1 MCCHDH
7 HRDWRHH
14 EGHHRHHPDD
24 WGPRD
29 RGCHGPYEH
38 RDPHHHHCGPDCWD
52 RGLGPGGREAG
63 PFGFRRR
70 FVSNREL
77 LETLKGYLKE
87 LENEAQG
94 VREAIAELEEEMEEK
109 MEEPGGGR

>member
-7 HRDWRHH
+7 HRDWGPHW
-14 EGHHRHHPDD
+14 GHDD
-24 WGPRD
+24 RRWGPRD
-29 RGCHGPYEH
+29 RGPDGH
-38 RDPHHHHCGPDCWD
+38 RDPHHHHCGPDCWG
-52 RGLGPGGREAG
+52 RGVGFGPPEAG

-77 LETLKGYLKE
+77 LEALKGYLKE

-94 VREAIAELEEEMEEK
+94 VRETIAELEEEGAQE
-109 MEEPGGGR
+109 GGE